1 MSNPYTTPTKFLE
14 WMPERYIGELSDDT
28 EGLTPDEA
36 KVQKALDGAVGTM
49 ESYLRVRTDIP
60 IPAINADDNS
70 APEELLDCIYDIAMF
85 KLFKRRGTIPD
96 EIREAFDIQMT
107 WLGDVSR
114 RRANISIENAAGK
127 SETKTNDQPVT
138 DAKAENLFDDFSPV

>member
-1 MSNPYTTPTKFLE
+1 MANSYTTPAKFLE
-14 WMPERYIGELSDDT
+14 WMPERYIGELSDDSA
-28 EGLTPDEA
+28 GLQPDND
-36 KVQKALDGAVGTM
+36 KVQKALDSAVGSM

-60 IPAINADDNS
+60 IPAINNDDS
-70 APEELLDCIYDIAMF
+70 VPEEILDCIYDLAVF
-85 KLFKRRGTIPD
+85 KLFKRRGSIPD

-114 RRANISIENAAGK
+114 RRANVSLLNSSGE

-138 DAKAENLFDDFSPV
+138 DAKAENKFNDFYF